1 MASAESNA
9 QSSYAGLFDRGL
21 AILEIL
27 ASSGEGV
34 ALTEISETL
43 RIPRSA
49 THRLLNTLCE
59 TGYARQ
65 EHERGTYVLTSKL
78 LSLAFT
84 HLGAD
89 GMIDSVQPVLNRLAE
104 EVGELVRLS
113 VVDEDRLTWV
123 ARAQG
128 ARSGLRYDPDMGMA
142 AKLSCSATGYAWMA
156 TMDNEQALALVQQ
169 QGFGSVQEYGPSAPQ
184 TVEELL
190 SKIESV
196 RTLGYALAIRT
207 FADWMSAVAV
217 PLIHPVSRKVI
228 GVVSVAGPAFR
239 LSESRLHQIAPSLIA
254 AAGEIQQLIPGS
266 PALMSPRLT
275 ALNIS
280 QGSEA

>member
-1 MASAESNA
+1 MPSAVSNA
-9 QSSYAGLFDRGL
+9 QSSFAGLFERGL
-21 AILEIL
+21 AVLEML

-34 ALTEISETL
+34 PLTEISEKL

-65 EHERGTYVLTSKL
+65 EQERGTYVLTSKL
-78 LSLAFT
+78 HVLAFT

-89 GMIDSVQPVLNRLAE
+89 GTVDSVQPVLNRLAA

-156 TMDNEQALALVQQ
+156 TMDNEQALALVEQ
-169 QGFGSVQEYGPSAPQ
+169 QGFGAAQDYGPYAPQ
-184 TVEELL
+184 TVDALLPRIELA
-190 SKIESV
+190 
-196 RTLGYALAIRT
+196 RTLGYALAVQT
-207 FADWMSAVAV
+207 YADWMSAIAV
-217 PLIHPVSRKVI
+217 PLFHPVNRKVI
-228 GVVSVAGPAFR
+228 GVVSVAGPVFR
-239 LSESRLHQIAPSLIA
+239 LSEARLHQIAPSLIA
-254 AAGEIQQLIPGS
+254 AVAEIQQLIPGS
-266 PALMSPRLT
+266 PALMSPGLT
-275 ALNIS
+275 AINIS
-280 QGSEA
+280 QGG

>member
-1 MASAESNA
+1 MPSAVSNA
-9 QSSYAGLFDRGL
+9 QSSFAGLFERGL
-21 AILEIL
+21 AVLEML

-34 ALTEISETL
+34 PLTEISEKL

-78 LSLAFT
+78 QVLAFT

-89 GMIDSVQPVLNRLAE
+89 GTIDSVQPVLNRLAA

-113 VVDEDRLTWV
+113 VVDGDRLTWV

-156 TMDNEQALALVQQ
+156 TMDNEQALALVEQ
-169 QGFGSVQEYGPSAPQ
+169 QGFGAAQDYGPYAPQ
-184 TVEELL
+184 TVDALL
-190 SKIESV
+190 PRIESA
-196 RTLGYALAIRT
+196 RTLGYALAVQT
-207 FADWMSAVAV
+207 YADWMSAIAV
-217 PLIHPVSRKVI
+217 PLFHPVNRKVI
-228 GVVSVAGPAFR
+228 GVVSVAGPVFR
-239 LSESRLHQIAPSLIA
+239 LSEARLHQIAPSLIA
-254 AAGEIQQLIPGS
+254 AVAEIQQLIPGS
-266 PALMSPRLT
+266 PALMSPGLS
-275 ALNIS
+275 AINIS
-280 QGSEA
+280 QGS